1 MTNYTALTLT
11 FVLVLPLSLPLS
23 AEETE
28 GSTEMQAEASEEMTN
43 QQDAVATTGEEAQ
56 TGVAVGPAVAT
67 ETAEVPATEDATA
80 EAVDSAPTGS
90 GSETPA
96 AARADYATRRDHWKA
111 REEQYQALRKRAEEA
126 GVMLPER
133 PPWLNQPGQSLRP
146 GMEERM
152 EHRQQM
158 MSMTQEE
165 RDAYRQ
171 QRYQEMRSR
180 AQEQGIE
187 MPETPPWVARQQA
200 MDDEWAKHQK
210 VIEGMSD
217 EERAACHAMHRRH
230 MGMMHRGGMGQGCAM
245 ERHGCGMQQKE
256 FNPGMAPG
264 YAPGYGQGPGYGY
277 GPYGYGA
284 APAPY
289 DPSNFWDPNQ

>member
-1 MTNYTALTLT
+1 MTNYKALTLT
-11 FVLVLPLSLPLS
+11 FVLVSPLSLPLG

-28 GSTEMQAEASEEMTN
+28 NRIQAQAEASEEMTI
-43 QQDAVATTGEEAQ
+43 QQDAATASGEEAE
-56 TGVAVGPAVAT
+56 TGVAVGPVVAT
-67 ETAEVPATEDATA
+67 ESAEKPAVEEEAA
-80 EAVDSAPTGS
+80 EAVDSAPNGP
-90 GSETPA
+90 GSETTA
-96 AARADYATRRDHWKA
+96 TAQADYATRRDHWKA

-133 PPWLNQPGQSLRP
+133 PPWLNEPGQSLRP
-146 GMEERM
+146 SMEERM

-165 RDAYRQ
+165 RDAFRL
-171 QRYQEMRSR
+171 QRYQEMRAR
-180 AQEQGIE
+180 AEEQGIE

-230 MGMMHRGGMGQGCAM
+230 MGMMHRGGMGQGCA
-245 ERHGCGMQQKE
+245 
-256 FNPGMAPG
+256 
-264 YAPGYGQGPGYGY
+264 
-277 GPYGYGA
+277 
-284 APAPY
+284 
-289 DPSNFWDPNQ
+289 